1 VSTWARVTKA
11 IDNPIIAK
19 DGISRMRTWRAPVAI
34 TLYLGLLGGFGYA
47 FFVLAVIVTPGAA
60 VSAQIGGYVFA
71 AMAFFQL
78 ALLGLFAPAMGAGAI
93 SGERER
99 QTLDVLLVSQVSPF
113 GVVWGKLVASLA
125 FLLLLMVTSLPLFA
139 AVFLFGGVDAQ
150 QFVLTMLITVM
161 TGVTLGALSVFL
173 SAIFRRTLSATVTA
187 YGAAFALMLGTLV
200 LGSILSAVAILSPK
214 GATTGL
220 EVHPLLMANPFWS
233 MNAVLNIPSG
243 SAVPLGR
250 LGQLFLMQGGPPNLA
265 GPLVEPWQLTVAS
278 ELVVTILA
286 IVGAVLQV
294 RGRIPYSARQ
304 RARLESEAT
313 AGEAEAQP

>member
-1 VSTWARVTKA
+1 MSTWARLGRA
-11 IDNPIIAK
+11 LDNPIVAK
-19 DGISRMRTWRAPVAI
+19 DGISRMRNWRAPVAI

-47 FFVLAVIVTPGAA
+47 FFVLAVLINPTT
-60 VSAQIGGYVFA
+60 VSAQVGGYVFG
-71 AMAFFQL
+71 AMALFQL

-139 AVFLFGGVDAQ
+139 AVFLFGGVDAE
-150 QFVLTMLITVM
+150 QFMLTMLITLS
-161 TGVTLGALSVFL
+161 TGVTLGAVSIFL

-187 YGAAFALMLGTLV
+187 YGAAFVLMLGTLL

-214 GATTGL
+214 GSNSGL

-243 SAVPLGR
+243 AAVPLGR
-250 LGQLFLMQGGPPNLA
+250 LGQLFLLQGGPPNLS
-265 GPLVEPWQLTVAS
+265 GPLIEPWQLTVVS
-278 ELVVTILA
+278 ELILTVLA

-304 RARLESEAT
+304 RERLDSETMA
-313 AGEAEAQP
+313 EAEASP